1 MRAKS
6 RSIDEQYRLVME
18 CRQSG
23 MSDHNWCLEN
33 GIKPGT
39 FYNWVK
45 RLRQK
50 GTYDIP
56 DPAGQETY
64 APVPKQDVVKI
75 ELVEEPVQI
84 HKPVLANVSSTNDA
98 RFTHSI
104 ELHIG
109 DASVLVSN
117 DVDPMLLARTIQLL
131 QGSLPC

>member
-6 RSIDEQYRLVME
+6 KSIEEQYQLVME

-23 MSDHNWCLEN
+23 LSDHNWCLEN

-45 RLRQK
+45 RLRQR

-56 DPAGQETY
+56 DPAGQESY
-64 APVPKQDVVKI
+64 APVPKQEVVK
-75 ELVEEPVQI
+75 VEFVDEPVQI
-84 HKPVLANVSSTNDA
+84 PKPAFSNNTSSDA
-98 RFTHSI
+98 SFNHSI

-109 DASVLVSN
+109 NASVLVSN
-117 DVDPMLLARTIQLL
+117 DVDPVLLARTIQLL
-131 QGSLPC
+131 QGGLPC

>member
-1 MRAKS
+1 MRAK
-6 RSIDEQYRLVME
+6 RKSIEEQYQLVME

-23 MSDHNWCLEN
+23 LSDHNWCLEN
-33 GIKPGT
+33 DIKPGT

-75 ELVEEPVQI
+75 ELVEEPVHI
-84 HKPVLANVSSTNDA
+84 HKPVLSSVPSNDA
-98 RFTHSI
+98 SFSHSI

-109 DASVLVSN
+109 DASVMVSN
-117 DVDPMLLARTIQLL
+117 DVDPVLLARTIQLL